1 MILIAIVAVIF
12 AGPAAAAKSCGD
24 KVINDW
30 HADGRVDGTYD
41 LHCYDDAIEALTRD
55 VKDYSSAE
63 EDIQRAMQARLR
75 EGDVPAPTTGSND
88 DDDDPGKSGPT
99 DRTETDGEDTTGP
112 GLEPVDT
119 GTEPEA
125 VPTVDTAASDSIPVP
140 LLVLAGLAL
149 LLVAAGSLGYLVRR
163 LQARRV
169 PPASL

>member
-1 MILIAIVAVIF
+1 MVLIAIVAVIC

-24 KVINDW
+24 RVINDW

-41 LHCYDDAIEALTRD
+41 LHCYDDAIEALSRD

-88 DDDDPGKSGPT
+88 DDDPGKSGPT
-99 DRTETDGEDTTGP
+99 DRTETDEEDTTGP
-112 GLEPVDT
+112 GLEPVDP
-119 GTEPEA
+119 GPEPEA
-125 VPTVDTAASDSIPVP
+125 VPTLDTAASDSIPVP

-169 PPASL
+169 PPAPL